1 MGPFFYCGIN
11 KPYHHLSSWSLNSKF
26 VIENYIVEIEFTKQ
40 KINHNLYYSYGLI
53 YKIITLDNDTFLI
66 C

>member
-1 MGPFFYCGIN
+1 MRPFLYHGIN
-11 KPYHHLSSWSLNSKF
+11 KPYHHLSSWSLNSKS

-40 KINHNLYYSYGLI
+40 KIDHNLYYFYGLI
-53 YKIITLDNDTFLI
+53 YKIVTLGNDTFLI